1 MISESKPIY
10 VNIDKY
16 KEIMEIMQVI
26 DKKIVVAKQL
36 LSELEDL
43 KRKED
48 EEIAKWE
55 NSLEEI
61 DHKVEN
67 VLSQLGK

>member
-16 KEIMEIMQVI
+16 KEIMEIMEVV
-26 DKKIVVAKQL
+26 DKKIISAKQL

-55 NSLEEI
+55 GSLEEI
-61 DHKVEN
+61 DHKVGN
-67 VLSQLGK
+67 IITQLGK